1 MSSVRFR
8 RHPAAVWRATEH
20 FLVAAVPPAHPT
32 RVVGSAGL
40 VWKVLATP
48 KSMEEIASEVV
59 ASLGTVANLDRDVV
73 AQDVR
78 SLIDQLLAFGL
89 VEVGS

>member
-1 MSSVRFR
+1 
-8 RHPAAVWRATEH
+8 
-20 FLVAAVPPAHPT
+20 
-32 RVVGSAGL
+32 VVGSAGL

-48 KSMEEIASEVV
+48 KSVEEIASEVV